1 MIENFN
7 DFISLA
13 AISSI
18 IIAAVIGYFR
28 YQISSI
34 SNNDDD
40 YYQEIL

>member
-13 AISSI
+13 AIGGI
-18 IIAAVIGYFR
+18 ILAAIIGYIR